1 MRDYVNSNIILNSRR
16 ISHKEENFI
25 IENSSTLKKYRTR
38 GKINKLF
45 FFIKI
50 SLFTLLIWILLYC
63 ENYNYRL
70 WNDKYNLK
78 NKLDLGSKR
87 SLAEGKEVKEP
98 TNEELKV
105 SSSNMQT
112 NLEENNTEVEK
123 LELKEEEKDKKE
135 IIKIENENENVV
147 EKKRESNNKV
157 NSLHLM
163 QKYKKILRIFNIASI
178 VLLPLMSMTLS
189 IVAVSTNDKD
199 NKYVS
204 GSNIVTSLY
213 LVLNSIL
220 LMDLKS
226 NSNYM

>member
-1 MRDYVNSNIILNSRR
+1 MRNYINSNIILNSRC
-16 ISHKEENFI
+16 ISHTEENFV
-25 IENSSTLKKYRTR
+25 IEDISTLKKYRTR

-50 SLFTLLIWILLYC
+50 SIFTLLIWILLYC
-63 ENYNYRL
+63 ENYNYRS

-87 SLAEGKEVKEP
+87 SLAEGKEVIEP

-105 SSSNMQT
+105 SSSNIQT
-112 NLEENNTEVEK
+112 NLEENNTKVEK

-135 IIKIENENENVV
+135 IIKIENDNVV
-147 EKKRESNNKV
+147 EKKRENNKKV
-157 NSLHLM
+157 NSLNLI
-163 QKYKKILRIFNIASI
+163 QKFKSFLRIFNIVSI
-178 VLLPLMSMTLS
+178 VALPILSMTLS
-189 IVAVSTNDKD
+189 IIALSNSEKES
-199 NKYVS
+199 KYVS

-226 NSNYM
+226 NSNNM